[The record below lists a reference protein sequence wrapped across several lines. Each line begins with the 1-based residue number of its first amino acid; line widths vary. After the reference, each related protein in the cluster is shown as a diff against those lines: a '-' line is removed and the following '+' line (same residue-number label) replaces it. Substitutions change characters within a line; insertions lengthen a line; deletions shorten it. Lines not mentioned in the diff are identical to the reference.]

1 MRGFHCLVRSDVL
14 NELILD
20 PTTAPLYFPQPPPPH
35 LFLSLS
41 FYLHSKPLL
50 LSDGEAERAVV
61 AAVVLQPLRV
71 EPDSV
76 RADSV
81 EKVLWGWVARSPK
94 KGASHV
100 GTYIYIYIHIYIY
113 IYIYTYICANCTR
126 ALEA

>member
-1 MRGFHCLVRSDVL
+1 MEHTLSVFVPEMSLHADFPKSRDQMTLECGLRRSED
-14 NELILD
+14 ND
-20 PTTAPLYFPQPPPPH
+20 
-35 LFLSLS
+35 
-41 FYLHSKPLL
+41 SKPLL